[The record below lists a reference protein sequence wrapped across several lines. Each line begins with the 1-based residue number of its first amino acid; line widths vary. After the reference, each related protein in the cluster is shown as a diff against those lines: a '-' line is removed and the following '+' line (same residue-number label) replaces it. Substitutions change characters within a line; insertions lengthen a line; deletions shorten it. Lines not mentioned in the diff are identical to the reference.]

1 MGDDDLT
8 AKEAVDLGRR
18 VSERRRTTHVRL
30 PDPVDRNIDRVEKS
44 SGSSSEYHSAAS
56 APSSKAAT
64 PMEQIDAMSAFAVS
78 TSMATKRDILVIHLA
93 NSQSKAK
100 FR

>member
-30 PDPVDRNIDRVEKS
+30 PDPVDRNIDRVEKVVWVKQRIPLS
-44 SGSSSEYHSAAS
+44 RKCTVLEGSNTDGADRRHVGIRGFYVDGN
-56 APSSKAAT
+56 KA
-64 PMEQIDAMSAFAVS
+64 
-78 TSMATKRDILVIHLA
+78 
-93 NSQSKAK
+93 
-100 FR
+100 